1 MADLRSLFNR
11 ARGFARELNGRG
23 LVTYAASCAFYSFLS
38 LFPMAALAASLVPCI
53 GVSEAALLR
62 FLGTVAPVGVAALL
76 QAILSN
82 VYENV
87 FPALP
92 LSLLALLW
100 SAAQAFSELLKGM
113 TAMTDP
119 ARQAGFLKRRLR
131 AILLTMALLMM
142 MLSLSVLIFGAR
154 LALFIGYL
162 FPQVRGLMA
171 LFLRLRH
178 LFMGALLWLLFVFL
192 YRSIPD
198 QRFSF
203 REVRTGAAL
212 STVAWIAFS
221 GLFSLYAALFFDLSL
236 YGGMAAMALTMLWL
250 FYCQYI
256 VLVGAGV
263 CARQRSKKEAPR
275 LATAS

>member
-1 MADLRSLFNR
+1 
-11 ARGFARELNGRG
+11 
-23 LVTYAASCAFYSFLS
+23 
-38 LFPMAALAASLVPCI
+38 
-53 GVSEAALLR
+53 
-62 FLGTVAPVGVAALL
+62 
-76 QAILSN
+76 
-82 VYENV
+82 
-87 FPALP
+87 
-92 LSLLALLW
+92 
-100 SAAQAFSELLKGM
+100 
-113 TAMTDP
+113 
-119 ARQAGFLKRRLR
+119 
-131 AILLTMALLMM
+131 
-142 MLSLSVLIFGAR
+142 
-154 LALFIGYL
+154 
-162 FPQVRGLMA
+162 MA